1 MSVRELRKAILERCD
16 FVQAILAFNYRLTRE
31 TKAQLDLFRSRSL
44 EAPAKELREMRDA
57 IERQIEA
64 TSGDFGSILIKRK
77 EFTALLIAGS
87 RYGSGVVNLSKAVID
102 SQYFRNFCG
111 GSVAWR
117 SFSPHLRLA
126 VNFDRVVPSRT
137 DQIAFDYYL
146 NEATLYEDMA
156 LAYNAAKE
164 IEPAVTGTRSATAD
178 LDSKK
183 HAMHMR
189 TAVLS
194 AFYFVEAYL
203 NGIAFDFYYRNEQKL
218 SMEEK
223 EQLLEWNFGKNQRS
237 FVSFERTILNYPKI
251 IMRKKHPPLTTTNSK
266 ELKVLMGDA
275 KEFRDSI
282 VHQSPKTDDVLK
294 TPEKVVWMMSLRMGH
309 VTEVVDAAVGFV
321 RELNALLGKEG
332 IPLDWLCSR
341 DQEAGTF
348 PPESF
353 N

>member
-1 MSVRELRKAILERCD
+1 MSVPKLRKAILERCD
-16 FVQAILAFNYRLTRE
+16 VVQAILAFNYRLTRE

-44 EAPAKELREMRDA
+44 GAPAKELREMLEA
-57 IERQIEA
+57 IEQQVAA
-64 TSGDFGSILIKRK
+64 TSGDFGAILTKPK
-77 EFTALLIAGS
+77 EFAALLIAGS
-87 RYGSGVVNLSKAVID
+87 RHGPGVVNLSKAVID

-126 VNFDRVVPSRT
+126 VNFDRVVPSRA

-164 IEPAVTGTRSATAD
+164 IEPAIMNTKSAIAN

-183 HAMHMR
+183 YSMHMR
-189 TAVLS
+189 TAILS

-203 NGIAFDFYYRNEQKL
+203 NGVAFDFYYRNEQKL
-218 SMEEK
+218 SAEEK
-223 EQLLEWNFGKNQRS
+223 EQLLEWNFGRNQRS
-237 FVSFERTILNYPKI
+237 FVSFEKKVLNYPKI
-251 IMRKKHPPLTTTNSK
+251 IMRKQHPPLTTTNSK

-309 VTEVVDAAVGFV
+309 VTEVVDAATRFV

-332 IPLDWLCSR
+332 MPLDWLCSR
-341 DQEAGTF
+341 NQETGIF

-353 N
+353 K